1 VGRKS
6 FQVDPV
12 RESLWRDRFEKQ
24 KSGGL
29 TVRDFCRQNKLS
41 EKSYYYW
48 QRKLRLN
55 EKQSGPRPTREVSD
69 EERRRFVELWKASGL
84 TQAEFCKLNG
94 ELTQAQLSEWKGR
107 IFREQKR
114 QQQIDETAEV
124 AFAEISNVAREPGKN
139 QQKNAL
145 AAAKIEPRPIV
156 EIRINGAVISIFDS
170 AESNTVQDIFSVL
183 MRCEDDWTK

>member
-1 VGRKS
+1 M
-6 FQVDPV
+6 
-12 RESLWRDRFEKQ
+12 
-24 KSGGL
+24 
-29 TVRDFCRQNKLS
+29 
-41 EKSYYYW
+41 
-48 QRKLRLN
+48 
-55 EKQSGPRPTREVSD
+55 
-69 EERRRFVELWKASGL
+69 
-84 TQAEFCKLNG
+84 
-94 ELTQAQLSEWKGR
+94 SEWKGR